1 MSEKSVK
8 TRKESSKGKL
18 VIYILI
24 ILLGLFGVS
33 LLYMH
38 TREDPEDIY
47 RRNTNIRVEVLNG
60 CGVDRL
66 ALKVTNI
73 LREQGFNI
81 VTIGDT
87 EQQNF
92 DETVVIER
100 SSENMSNA
108 LYLAKRI
115 GCKNI
120 GKDIDPALYLEVT
133 VILGK
138 DYKKLFKDIE
148 NEF

>member
-1 MSEKSVK
+1 MSEKSAK
-8 TRKESSKGKL
+8 KEKKSWKGRIL
-18 VIYILI
+18 VYALI
-24 ILLGLFGVS
+24 VLLGIFGLS

-38 TREDPEDIY
+38 TREDPEEIY

-60 CGVDRL
+60 CGVNRL
-66 ALKVTNI
+66 ALRVTNI

-92 DETVVIER
+92 EETVIIER
-100 SSENMSNA
+100 RDEKMSNA
-108 LYLAKRI
+108 LYFGERI
-115 GCKNI
+115 GCNNI

-133 VILGK
+133 LILGK
-138 DYKKLFKDIE
+138 DYQKFFKNVE
-148 NEF
+148 EEF